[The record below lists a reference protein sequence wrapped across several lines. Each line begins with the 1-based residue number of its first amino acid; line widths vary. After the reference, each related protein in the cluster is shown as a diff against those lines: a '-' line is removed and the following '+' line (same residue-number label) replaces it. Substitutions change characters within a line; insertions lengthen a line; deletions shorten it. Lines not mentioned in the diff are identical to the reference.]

1 MGGPIPLVARHIDE
15 ADNPFAC
22 YDSPQRGSLIVTIW
36 PDGTTLPDPIAK
48 LRLAVHGT
56 KMKALTI
63 PSSEVA
69 KGRFAQPRCFFQDS
83 VEHRHEVAGR

>member
-36 PDGTTLPDPIAK
+36 PDGTTLLDPIAK

-56 KMKALTI
+56 KMKAITI

-69 KGRFAQPRCFFQDS
+69 KGRLAQACCFFQDS
-83 VEHRHEVAGR
+83 VEHRREVPG